1 MPVKMLENAV
11 WTHQEC
17 ADLPPSTPREY
28 EELQEDNA
36 RALKEL
42 QDSVWALLYSAEEQ
56 CIESGFPSLTT
67 PDYERFQKDNAC
79 ALNELQQLEKEIEA
93 EKYAGEEETI
103 QMEFGVAK
111 KILDESDHLKVESD
125 CFEAEMTLHQQET
138 VFEVLIAN
146 MAKIMQD
153 EKSHSKQWQEDFEEE
168 MGEETLTA
176 FEREDILQIETEVVL
191 KECDQL
197 DARAEELRKE
207 SDHIKALTCRRA
219 KELLRGAAAADRLKA
234 ESARC
239 IINTDPKKT
248 GQKTQRAKAMVQ
260 KEAQDFLK
268 AKSERCFS
276 KGCKKLLPR
285 TKEAGFQSKLQKTP
299 TQAYAEALPVLLGST
314 GFMGRERD
322 LALHGKPAKSGK

>member
-17 ADLPPSTPREY
+17 ADLPPSTPWEY

-42 QDSVWALLYSAEEQ
+42 QDSVWALLYSAELQ
-56 CIESGFPSLTT
+56 CIESGFPSLAT

-93 EKYAGEEETI
+93 EKRVGEKETI
-103 QMEFGVAK
+103 QVEFDVAEK
-111 KILDESDHLKVESD
+111 FLDESDHLKVESD
-125 CFEAEMTLHQQET
+125 CFEAEMALHQQET

-146 MAKIMQD
+146 MAKITQD
-153 EKSHSKQWQEDFEEE
+153 DKSRSKQWQEDFEEE

-176 FEREDILQIETEVVL
+176 FEREDILQTETEVVL

-197 DARAEELRKE
+197 DARAEELLKE
-207 SDHIKALTCRRA
+207 SAHIKALTCRRA
-219 KELLRGAAAADRLKA
+219 KELLKGADRLKA

-239 IINTDPKKT
+239 LINMDPKKT
-248 GQKTQRAKAMVQ
+248 VQKTQRAKAMVQ
-260 KEAQDFLK
+260 KEAQDFIK

-276 KGCKKLLPR
+276 KGCRRLLPR
-285 TKEAGFQSKLQKTP
+285 TKEAGFQSRLQKTP
-299 TQAYAEALPVLLGST
+299 KQAYAEALPVLLGRT
-314 GFMGRERD
+314 EFMGRERD
-322 LALHGKPAKSGK
+322 LALHGNPAKSGK